1 MEDYYS
7 VLGVSKTAT
16 EAEIRAAYRRQAMA
30 TCPHLGLESEGKFE
44 EIALA
49 YITLSD
55 PTRRQQYD
63 DFLATTV
70 GTSESSDIGLAVLR
84 MYHRNQR
91 AFSFSS
97 ADDLFFMEMCS
108 EAVELTMAE
117 PIRWSRQAEI
127 KTAWR
132 CPIDYQVRSAI
143 EHYCQKGMPGVWEHL
158 TLGRSDCPPHIER
171 RVYNELETDLPE
183 SPSEARSLEA
193 LLFRSPFL
201 DGSRRSAI
209 RLDIHLVRFLAA
221 WGCIFCSAGSNRVC
235 RVHLVARALHPIYR
249 KGSP

>member
-7 VLGVSKTAT
+7 VLSVSKTAT

-30 TCPHLGLESEGKFE
+30 TYPHLGLESEGKFE

-55 PTRRQQYD
+55 PTRRQGYD
-63 DFLATTV
+63 DFLSDVVATAGPSGV
-70 GTSESSDIGLAVLR
+70 GFDSLR
-84 MYHRNQR
+84 MYHRGLR
-91 AFSFSS
+91 AYSLWS

-108 EAVELTMAE
+108 AVELTMAE

-158 TLGRSDCPPHIER
+158 TRGRSDCPPHIER
-171 RVYNELETDLPE
+171 RVYNELET
-183 SPSEARSLEA
+183 
-193 LLFRSPFL
+193 
-201 DGSRRSAI
+201 
-209 RLDIHLVRFLAA
+209 
-221 WGCIFCSAGSNRVC
+221 
-235 RVHLVARALHPIYR
+235 YR
-249 KGSP
+249 KARLRLAVWRLCFFVPLFWTAVGGVLFGLTYALSGFSLHGGVYFAALVPIGFAGFILLQGLYIRYTGRVPRD

>member
-1 MEDYYS
+1 MEYYYS

-16 EAEIRAAYRRQAMA
+16 EAEIRDAYRRQAMA
-30 TCPHLGLESEGKFE
+30 TYPHLGLESEGKFE

-117 PIRWSRQAEI
+117 LIRWSRQAEI

-132 CPIDYQVRSAI
+132 CPIDYQVR
-143 EHYCQKGMPGVWEHL
+143 
-158 TLGRSDCPPHIER
+158 
-171 RVYNELETDLPE
+171 
-183 SPSEARSLEA
+183 
-193 LLFRSPFL
+193 
-201 DGSRRSAI
+201 
-209 RLDIHLVRFLAA
+209 
-221 WGCIFCSAGSNRVC
+221 
-235 RVHLVARALHPIYR
+235 
-249 KGSP
+249 